1 MSMLYCAL
9 KHLLRGYISCYVF
22 SPQNKQTR
30 NTKGLKETCGG
41 DGYVCYLDC
50 GGSII
55 WVYLSKVMNLY
66 TSVYKLYLYKS
77 VFKKALLISFIGKHP
92 D

>member
-1 MSMLYCAL
+1 MLYCAL

-50 GGSII
+50 GGS
-55 WVYLSKVMNLY
+55 M
-66 TSVYKLYLYKS
+66 SVHVQSHEFVIPL
-77 VFKKALLISFIGKHP
+77 
-92 D
+92 